1 MCRHLGVVP
10 IVPWSPRKGNLVLP
24 LQPNP
29 PRAAQ
34 AAAGSSTDRTPSGD
48 HQEWRWDHPKLMAVD
63 LRWLTCLGRAWLEY
77 NSPCFMVRILLIT
90 HVNMFSTIDIGFY
103 NLTIKVLMNAII
115 SILGKDIGELNLS
128 NNNLRT
134 IPPDIR
140 RLTQLVK
147 LDLSRNGL
155 RCLHSQDYTGLPAEM
170 SQLISL
176 EIICISECNLPFIP
190 PVIWK
195 LTSLK
200 VNQNIILII

>member
-1 MCRHLGVVP
+1 
-10 IVPWSPRKGNLVLP
+10 
-24 LQPNP
+24 
-29 PRAAQ
+29 
-34 AAAGSSTDRTPSGD
+34 
-48 HQEWRWDHPKLMAVD
+48 
-63 LRWLTCLGRAWLEY
+63 
-77 NSPCFMVRILLIT
+77 
-90 HVNMFSTIDIGFY
+90 MFNFI
-103 NLTIKVLMNAII
+103 NKII
-115 SILGKDIGELNLS
+115 GKDIGELNLS

-176 EIICISECNLPFIP
+176 QTLRISECNLPFIP

-195 LTSLK
+195 LTSLQVK
-200 VNQNIILII
+200 YLLLSLTLCNTIMGGLCLLGDNKTDVLPVFVFAN

>member
-1 MCRHLGVVP
+1 MTM
-10 IVPWSPRKGNLVLP
+10 
-24 LQPNP
+24 
-29 PRAAQ
+29 
-34 AAAGSSTDRTPSGD
+34 GSSQTDGSGLKVID
-48 HQEWRWDHPKLMAVD
+48 MSWQGMTGIQQSLFHGKNFAYHTR
-63 LRWLTCLGRAWLEY
+63 
-77 NSPCFMVRILLIT
+77 
-90 HVNMFSTIDIGFY
+90 NMFSTIDIGFY